1 MSRLPDFII
10 IGASRSGTSSLFR
23 SLLQHPD
30 LSGPPSGNKK
40 EVHFF
45 DKKYDRGLQWYR
57 AQFRGKK
64 MNCEATPNYLYDK
77 KCPALIAKD
86 LPDCKFIVMLRN
98 PVDRAFSHYR
108 NWKKKHGWTEKTIK
122 NPNHEVIN
130 KGVYIIQLKRWHYY
144 IPKERIMII
153 RSEDFYG
160 NPEKII
166 NDIYAWIGLRPI
178 ENLKSI
184 YFDPKNQDANKPNK
198 KNQVMPNNIRV
209 WLRQYYRKY
218 NNQLYEYL
226 GRDMGWQ

>member
-86 LPDCKFIVMLRN
+86 LPDCRFIVMLRN
-98 PVDRAFSHYR
+98 PVERAYSHYR
-108 NWKKKHGWTEKTIK
+108 NWKKKNSWTEKTIK
-122 NPNHEVIN
+122 RSSHLVIQ
-130 KGVYIIQLKRWHYY
+130 KGEYVKQLKRWFHFVD
-144 IPKERIMII
+144 KSKIMII

-166 NDIYAWIGLRPI
+166 ADVINWMGLKPN
-178 ENLKSI
+178 NLKAV
-184 YFDPKNQDANKPNK
+184 YWDPKNQDATKANK
-198 KNQVMPNNIRV
+198 KNQVMSHDLRN
-209 WLRQYYRKY
+209 WLKRYYKKY
-218 NNQLYEYL
+218 NEQLYDL
-226 GRDMGWQ
+226 IGRDMGW